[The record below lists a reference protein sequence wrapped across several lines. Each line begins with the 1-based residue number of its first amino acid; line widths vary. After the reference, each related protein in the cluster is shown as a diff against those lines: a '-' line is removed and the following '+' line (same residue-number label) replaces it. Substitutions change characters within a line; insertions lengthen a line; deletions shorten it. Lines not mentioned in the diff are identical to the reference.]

1 MEADVCVV
9 NGATY
14 VGEGCDFGERGCG
27 FLETAATGGDFDE
40 LRVKFSG

>member
-9 NGATY
+9 NGAADI
-14 VGEGCDFGERGCG
+14 GEGSDFGKRGCG
-27 FLETAATGGDFDE
+27 FLETAAAGGDFDE